1 MMTAAAKPKKSRKGV
16 RLGGRQKG
24 TRNKA
29 TIARE
34 ELAKAELAA
43 SIRAAKA
50 SGSDSKYAIHEMQ
63 KALKIAEDF
72 AGKVQP
78 NVNRTKAGIVRI
90 VGGDAKLFGEWFDRW
105 HTCLKELA
113 KYQTP
118 QMKAVEAP
126 TPPPDPGELERKS
139 RKRFGLRVF
148 DGGRKVRAPGA
159 PPDEADEEE
168 EA

>member
-1 MMTAAAKPKKSRKGV
+1 MMTAAPKPKKTPKGV
-16 RLGGRQKG
+16 RYGGRSKG
-24 TRNKA
+24 TKNKA
-29 TIARE
+29 TVARE

-43 SIRAAKA
+43 SLKKAKA
-50 SGSDSKYAIHEMQ
+50 AGSDSKYAIHEMQ

-78 NVNRTKAGIVRI
+78 NVQRAKGGAVRI
-90 VGGDAKLFGEWFDRW
+90 IGGDAKLFGEWFDRW

-126 TPPPDPGELERKS
+126 TPPPDPGELERKN

-148 DGGRKVRAPGA
+148 EGGREIRAPGA
-159 PPDEADEEE
+159 PAEDDESGDE
-168 EA
+168 